1 MTSETD
7 AEFLDRLEATQRYNP
22 SYRTLDSD
30 RLFDLA
36 RRGAEAADRIEQLE
50 AEVLTW
56 QGHAKTAIW
65 GDSEE
70 CKSLSAEVD
79 RLVRSRNKWGQRYN
93 KLLLKIRAGES
104 GETDDPAS
112 WQLRMA
118 LDDANG
124 KNDEAA
130 ARIAQL
136 EAAMRELLEAD
147 DNLRELMPRWVS
159 EALIEGALIRVR
171 TAKDKA
177 RAALEERT

>member
-1 MTSETD
+1 MND
-7 AEFLDRLEATQRYNP
+7 
-22 SYRTLDSD
+22 
-30 RLFDLA
+30 DLKEELKDCYA
-36 RRGAEAADRIEQLE
+36 RIEQLE

-65 GDSEE
+65 GDSAE

-118 LDDANG
+118 LDDSNT
-124 KNDEAA
+124 KNDAQA
-130 ARIAQL
+130 DRIEKL
-136 EAAMRELLEAD
+136 EAALRDIATGQVIELPFIQA
-147 DNLRELMPRWVS
+147 
-159 EALIEGALIRVR
+159 I
-171 TAKDKA
+171 A
-177 RAALEERT
+177 RAALENVHSIGHEDGLCPRERT

>member
-1 MTSETD
+1 MSDDLVTRLRGW
-7 AEFLDRLEATQRYNP
+7 LDEDTPIGVIMN
-22 SYRTLDSD
+22 
-30 RLFDLA
+30 
-36 RRGAEAADRIEQLE
+36 EAADRIAQLE

-93 KLLLKIRAGES
+93 KLLLKIRAGEN

-118 LDDANG
+118 LDDANV

-130 ARIAQL
+130 DRIEQL
-136 EAAMRELLEAD
+136 EAALRIAQRGLDPYASYEAQLD
-147 DNLRELMPRWVS
+147 
-159 EALIEGALIRVR
+159 ARVVV
-171 TAKDKA
+171 DGIC
-177 RAALEERT
+177 AALGEERT